1 MANATCE
8 LVWLISLLK
17 DLGIEHKQPAL
28 LFRDNQ
34 SALHIATNPVFHER
48 TKHIEIDCHVIKE
61 KIHSGLLKTLHV
73 SSHNQLADILT
84 KALHPTQ
91 FNLLLGK
98 MGMKN
103 IHAPS

>member
-17 DLGIEHKQPAL
+17 DLGIKHKQLAL
-28 LFRDNQ
+28 LLCDNQ
-34 SALHIATNPVFHER
+34 SVLHIVGNPVFHER
-48 TKHIEIDCHVIKE
+48 TKHIEIDCHAVRE
-61 KIHSGLLKTLHV
+61 KIHNGLLKTLLV
-73 SSHNQLADILT
+73 SSHNWLVDILK